1 MNVKGLIK
9 TIIVAGVTFAAG
21 YVTCRH
27 TQETYYLEMAN
38 RKLKEQDEEHK
49 NCVEELEKRIAEL
62 SGTVVGMQLETISMI
77 ANQEVAPEQENPA
90 EAEIALTSYQSEPA
104 QLIDYT
110 QFSGKS
116 AATNVATEIAHTP
129 RHADVPGP
137 RLIPETEFLETPT
150 TFVFTLYVG
159 DDTLTDESDQPITV
173 GDRSSILGHLD
184 GGLVQHVNH
193 EGNVFIYN
201 TEGNYAAQICVSMG
215 SYSEVGG

>member
-62 SGTVVGMQLETISMI
+62 SGTVVGMQLETIAVI
-77 ANQEVAPEQENPA
+77 ANQESAPVQEDL
-90 EAEIALTSYQSEPA
+90 EATVALTSYQSEPA
-104 QLIDYT
+104 QLVDYT
-110 QFSGKS
+110 QFSGKA
-116 AATNVATEIAHTP
+116 AATNVATEISHTP

-137 RLIPETEFLETPT
+137 RLIPETEFLEAPI

-159 DDTLTDESDQPITV
+159 DDTLTDETDQPITA

-184 GGLVQHVNH
+184 GGLVPHVNP